1 MRTTLTLDPDVALAL
16 DRLGK
21 RRGLGL
27 KEAVN
32 EILRRGLAAEK
43 KPPASRKPFRTRCVD
58 HGRPLT
64 GTFDNIAEVLE
75 IVEGDGLK

>member
-16 DRLGK
+16 DRLRK
-21 RRGLGL
+21 ERGLGL

-32 EILRRGLAAEK
+32 EALRRGLAAERRALG
-43 KPPASRKPFRTRCVD
+43 PRKPFRTRCVD

-64 GTFDNIAEVLE
+64 GSFDNIAEVLE
-75 IVEGDGLK
+75 IVQGERFK